1 MAARATRNYEFDRQ
15 VRHTRAASGGIQRV
29 SVAVVINERPPIA
42 QPKNDKGEDQPAK
55 PNPYTPEELERLQQ
69 LVRGVVGFDEV
80 RKDVVSVIPA
90 KFEPDVPVDLSIPW
104 HKDDAVLTNLKSAL
118 LGLMFVAFMMAVVRP
133 VVVHMMERDKQAAV
147 DAAERVQLAQ
157 EEALALER
165 TQSEEAAA
173 ASAEPSAADSLEEMK
188 AKMKAKKSGI
198 SAEMMDT
205 ANTYDDKVAL
215 IRMIV
220 GDDSARVASV
230 LKNMIKPN

>member
-1 MAARATRNYEFDRQ
+1 M
-15 VRHTRAASGGIQRV
+15 
-29 SVAVVINERPPIA
+29 
-42 QPKNDKGEDQPAK
+42 
-55 PNPYTPEELERLQQ
+55 
-69 LVRGVVGFDEV
+69 RGVVGFDEA

-90 KFEPDVPVDLSIPW
+90 KFEPDVPIDLSIPW
-104 HKDDAVLTNLKSAL
+104 HKDDAVLTNLKSAM
-118 LGLMFVAFMMAVVRP
+118 LGLMFVAFLMAVVRP
-133 VVVHMMERDKQAAV
+133 VVVHMMERDKQAAA

-157 EEALALER
+157 EEALAIER
-165 TQSEEAAA
+165 AETEEAAA
-173 ASAEPSAADSLEEMK
+173 AGAEPSAADTLEEMK

>member
-1 MAARATRNYEFDRQ
+1 M
-15 VRHTRAASGGIQRV
+15 RHTKTASGGIQRV
-29 SVAVVINERPPIA
+29 SVAVVINERAPIA

-69 LVRGVVGFDEV
+69 LVRGVVGFDEA

-104 HKDDAVLTNLKSAL
+104 HKDDAVLTNLKSAM
-118 LGLMFVAFMMAVVRP
+118 LGLMFVAFLMAVVRP

-147 DAAERVQLAQ
+147 DAAEKVQLAQ
-157 EEALALER
+157 EQALAIER
-165 TQSEEAAA
+165 AQAEEAAA
-173 ASAEPSAADSLEEMK
+173 AGAEPGEPSAADTLEEMK

>member
-1 MAARATRNYEFDRQ
+1 M
-15 VRHTRAASGGIQRV
+15 
-29 SVAVVINERPPIA
+29 
-42 QPKNDKGEDQPAK
+42 
-55 PNPYTPEELERLQQ
+55 
-69 LVRGVVGFDEV
+69 
-80 RKDVVSVIPA
+80 
-90 KFEPDVPVDLSIPW
+90 
-104 HKDDAVLTNLKSAL
+104 
-118 LGLMFVAFMMAVVRP
+118 LGLMFVAFLMAVVRP
-133 VVVHMMERDKQAAV
+133 VVVHMMERDKQAAA

-157 EEALALER
+157 EEALAIER
-165 TQSEEAAA
+165 AETEEAAA
-173 ASAEPSAADSLEEMK
+173 AGAEPSAADTLEEMK